1 MNYSLKFFHTNFTKN
16 FIVLGLIFNFF
27 SCSLSV
33 PDEVLVEYDK
43 IERKVDFNFDVQP
56 ILSDRCYH
64 CHGPDEKSRKA
75 GLRLDIEET
84 AFSSL
89 SSGSKPFV
97 SGNLYRSEVAHRI
110 LSEDPQKIMPTPESK
125 LFLTPKEKA
134 IILKWI
140 EQGAEWKDHWAFSST
155 EIKDIEGNKFNNKVN
170 PIDFFIEKK
179 LKEKGLEKSPPASR
193 EKLIRRVYFDLT
205 GLPPSIKDI
214 EAFIENKNP
223 DAYEKMV
230 DKLLQSDEYAERLT
244 MDWLDLSRYADSHGL
259 HADGLRTM
267 WPWRNWVLNA
277 FKSNMPYDQF
287 VTKQLAGDLLPNAS
301 RNDILPTAFNRNTPM
316 TAEGGVIDEEWRL
329 NYVFD
334 RTETF
339 STAFLGLTMMCAKC
353 HDHKFDPISQKD
365 YYQLSAFFNQ
375 TRELGMTGDDG
386 DFGPLLMLPDDKKQ
400 KTLNKLQEQIKEKIK
415 ELELKKEELAEVYS
429 YANELN
435 SKKILKSLDNDLIQ
449 KVTFE
454 NYRFLKKKS
463 PDVSYIV
470 QGEYGRN
477 TSYIIDNDYNVTSN
491 QSLEITDG
499 VLGNAFYFGNQ
510 NNSDV
515 IYLESI
521 PNFEW
526 TEPFS
531 AAIWINTE
539 KRKKD
544 FTQTIMGTTGGKNNY
559 WRGWDM
565 KLDDDN
571 RINFRLISSLPGN
584 QIHVKTPDSLKINTW
599 YHIAFSYDGSGDSSG
614 LQLYINGD
622 KISKLNLVN
631 NLYKSIK
638 PVSSSGIREER
649 RSLKLGENYDGSSGD
664 NGIFIGKMD
673 DLFIYDKPL
682 SEYEVKVIFNSYQS
696 EEKEIKDEI
705 IREYLVNEDPQIIK
719 GEKELSNI
727 KNQWLDEVSEVIEVM
742 VMEDMEEQR
751 TSYAY
756 DRGLYTNKSYEVTA
770 NTPSVLPDFQSDL
783 PKNRLGLAKWLF
795 QNENPLTSRVT
806 VNRYWQMIFGRGIV
820 STPDDF
826 GLQGMLPSHPELL
839 DFLANYL
846 KSENWDIK
854 KLLKLM
860 VTSET
865 YKQSSNQNEE
875 FALIDPDN
883 IYLWKSNSYRLPA
896 EMIRDNALAVSG
908 LLVDK
913 FGGPSVRPYQPK
925 GLWREKSNFSIK
937 LMNYEV
943 SERDDD
949 LYRRSLYTFIRRT
962 SPPPSMSVFDA
973 PTREVCTVKREI
985 TNTPLQALV
994 LLNDPQYVEASR
1006 VLAEKIQLEAPN
1018 SVEESIAYGFQLCTS
1033 RKPNKEEL
1041 DLLYDFYKKQYVKY
1055 KKNPKLADQIFKNG
1069 RKKRNLGLN
1078 KIKTAALTL
1087 VANTLL
1093 NHDEVYLKR

>member
-1 MNYSLKFFHTNFTKN
+1 MKKLTVLFIILNFYA
-16 FIVLGLIFNFF
+16 
-27 SCSLSV
+27 CSLSI
-33 PDEVLVEYDK
+33 PNEVLVEYEK

-89 SSGSKPFV
+89 SSGSKAFV
-97 SGNLYRSEVAHRI
+97 SGSLYRSEAAHRI

-125 LFLTPKEKA
+125 LSLTSKEKA

-140 EQGAEWKDHWAFSST
+140 GQGAEWKDHWAFSLP
-155 EIKDIEGNKFNNKVN
+155 EAKDNDRKTSNNRVN
-170 PIDFFIEKK
+170 PIDFYIEEK
-179 LKEKGLEKSPPASR
+179 LSEKGLQKSPPATK
-193 EKLIRRVYFDLT
+193 EKLIRRLYFDLT
-205 GLPPSIKDI
+205 GLPPSIEEV
-214 EAFIENKNP
+214 EAFKTNNNP
-223 DAYEKMV
+223 DAYEELV
-230 DKLLQSDEYAERLT
+230 DKLLQSRENAERLA

-267 WPWRNWVLNA
+267 WPWRDWVLNA
-277 FKSNMPYDQF
+277 FESNMPYDQF
-287 VTKQLAGDLLPNAS
+287 VTKQLAGDLLPNATK
-301 RNDILPTAFNRNTPM
+301 NDVLATAFNRNTPM

-339 STAFLGLTMMCAKC
+339 GTAFMGLTVMCAKC
-353 HDHKFDPISQKD
+353 HDHKFDPISQKE

-386 DFGPLLMLPDDKKQ
+386 DFGPLLMLPDNEKQ
-400 KTLNKLQEQIKEKIK
+400 KALNKLQDQITEKNKELDLKKKELKEIHSYVSELTKEETLNKL
-415 ELELKKEELAEVYS
+415 
-429 YANELN
+429 
-435 SKKILKSLDNDLIQ
+435 NDKLIQ
-449 KVTFE
+449 KVSFE
-454 NYRFLKKKS
+454 NVRPLNKKS

-470 QGEYGRN
+470 QGEFGRN
-477 TSYIIDNDYNVTSN
+477 TSYIIDNDFNLTSN
-491 QSLEITDG
+491 EPPKIIEG
-499 VLGNAFYFGNQ
+499 IKGKAFHFGNQ
-510 NNSDV
+510 NDV

-531 AAIWINTE
+531 GALWVNTE

-559 WRGWDM
+559 WRGWDL
-565 KLDDDN
+565 KLDDKN
-571 RINFRLISSLPGN
+571 RINFRLVSSLPDN
-584 QIHVKTPDSLKINTW
+584 LIHIKTPDSLKINNW

-614 LQLYINGD
+614 IKIYVNGEKVSELKMVD
-622 KISKLNLVN
+622 

-649 RSLKLGENYDGSSGD
+649 RSVKLAESYDGSSGD
-664 NGIFIGKMD
+664 NGIFMGKMD
-673 DLFIYDKPL
+673 ELLIYNKDLT
-682 SEYEVKVIFNSYQS
+682 SY
-696 EEKEIKDEI
+696 EIKTLFNIYKRGESETNDQLKS
-705 IREYLVNEDPQIIK
+705 EYLVNDNSQIKKLKTEISKIK
-719 GEKELSNI
+719 DK
-727 KNQWLDEVSEVIEVM
+727 WLNEVSDVIEVM
-742 VMEDMEEQR
+742 VMEDMEEPR

-756 DRGLYTNKSYEVTA
+756 NRGAYTDRSYEVTED
-770 NTPSVLPDFQSDL
+770 TPSILPDFPSDF

-795 QNENPLTSRVT
+795 QSENPLTSRVT

-820 STPDDF
+820 STPEDF

-839 DFLANYL
+839 DYLANYL
-846 KSENWDIK
+846 KSENWDVK

-865 YKQSSNQNEE
+865 YKQSSKQNEK
-875 FALIDPDN
+875 FAVIDPDN
-883 IYLWKSNSYRLPA
+883 IYLWRSNSFRLPA

-908 LLVDK
+908 LLVKK
-913 FGGPSVRPYQPK
+913 FGGKSVRPYQPK

-937 LMNYEV
+937 LMNYEI
-943 SERDDD
+943 SDKDED

-994 LLNDPQYVEASR
+994 LLNDPQFVEASR
-1006 VLAEKIQLEAPN
+1006 VLAEKIQIEAPN
-1018 SVEESIAYGFQLCTS
+1018 SVEESIAHAFQLCTS
-1033 RKPNKEEL
+1033 RKPSKEEL
-1041 DLLYDFYKKQYVKY
+1041 NMLNEFYKIQYAKY

-1069 RKKRNLGLN
+1069 RKSRDLRFN
-1078 KIKTAALTL
+1078 KTKTAALTL